1 MSAAVALQT
10 LPKIEVSHLTV
21 NYAEKNREFTA
32 LRDVNFT
39 VEEGEFVSVIGAS
52 GCGKSTLLSVLEGL
66 YKQADGSINISGKPV
81 SGTGKERGKRHPTLG
96 DGVMVGSGAKVLGN
110 VTIGDRAKIGA
121 NAVVLWDVPADT
133 TAVGMPARLV
143 VHHRG

>member
-10 LPKIEVSHLTV
+10 LPKIEVKHLTV

-66 YKQADGSINISGKPV
+66 YKQADGSI
-81 SGTGKERGKRHPTLG
+81 GTLRERL
-96 DGVMVGSGAKVLGN
+96 
-110 VTIGDRAKIGA
+110 
-121 NAVVLWDVPADT
+121 
-133 TAVGMPARLV
+133 
-143 VHHRG
+143 